1 VTGTDLGYNDFQTR
15 IMKKMKSSDDIKS
28 CGYKYTCP
36 DGVHVCQ
43 TRCYLFDTN
52 AILIVAP
59 EFINE
64 KDLEEQKY
72 SQVNLGMVE
81 GEIMKDLI
89 YRHKFLIRS
98 ENIDFS
104 GKCSISPYQPKVTLE
119 GIPVNPED
127 QDNYYKN
134 RGPIPSFQN
143 DYGCIQDAVK
153 YSVNISIL
161 GPHQTKLLIGN
172 VSGPCMSGFYYVT
185 ALPKTNLFLLVIENW
200 HNYKES
206 YFYNFNCLI
215 TRK

>member
-1 VTGTDLGYNDFQTR
+1 
-15 IMKKMKSSDDIKS
+15 
-28 CGYKYTCP
+28 
-36 DGVHVCQ
+36 VCQ

-59 EFINE
+59 EFMNE

-89 YRHKFLIRS
+89 YRHKFLVRS

-104 GKCSISPYQPKVTLE
+104 GKCSISPYQPRVTLE

-153 YSVNISIL
+153 YSVNTSIL
-161 GPHQTKLLIGN
+161 GAHQTKLLIGN

-185 ALPKTNLFLLVIENW
+185 GLPKTNLFLLVIENW
-200 HNYKES
+200 QNHKES
-206 YFYNFNCLI
+206 FFYNFNCRI
-215 TRK
+215 TKR